1 MPGQAIWFL
10 LLGGALCSLGAL
22 VGVTFE
28 RRRLQFLM
36 RDQAAR
42 NAELARRLT
51 DTERALGEVQTH
63 NKELSNFLLVLPDV
77 VLRLNSRM
85 AQRSI
90 PPLLAGTLEQI
101 FEPSQILVYLTK
113 GKDELV
119 LAYEKGLP
127 EGRTSGRLLKFGEG
141 RIGLA
146 ARHQTAVDR
155 DDLHSDSLCR
165 RVSPEAQDPP
175 GFMAELIAPMVH
187 EGRTLGVV
195 CVGGVSHRHRDEK
208 RMIKLVA
215 DLGALGLNNNHLFR
229 QLEQTANV
237 DSLTNLHTKRSL
249 NMRLGDLTHKAEKA
263 HTPLSVIMF
272 DIDHFK
278 RFNDTYGHLAGDVI
292 LKRVAALFKSQ
303 LRSDDIPA
311 RYGGEEF
318 VVVLPGTTKEEG
330 VMIAEKIRKAVE
342 EHAFP
347 APGVAAG
354 LSGVVTISGGVASH
368 MIDGNDS
375 NEILRAADQ
384 ALYLAKEKGRNR
396 IVAFRTRYL
405 SDEDGEMEA
414 AV

>member
-1 MPGQAIWFL
+1 MPGPAIWFL
-10 LLGGALCSLGAL
+10 LLGGALCSLGAMA
-22 VGVTFE
+22 GVTFE

-51 DTERALGEVQTH
+51 DSERVLEEVQAD
-63 NKELSNFLLVLPDV
+63 NKELSNFLVVLPDV
-77 VLRLNSRM
+77 VRRLNSQM
-85 AQRSI
+85 AQRNI

-101 FEPSQILVYLTK
+101 FEPSQILIYLIK
-113 GKDELV
+113 GDSELV
-119 LAYEKGLP
+119 LAHQKGLP
-127 EGRTSGRLLKFGEG
+127 EGKNSGRVLRFGEG

-146 ARHQTAVDR
+146 ARHQTAMSR
-155 DDLHSDSLCR
+155 DDVHSESLSH
-165 RVSPEAQDPP
+165 RVSPETQDPS
-175 GFMAELIAPMVH
+175 GFIAELIAPMVH

-195 CVGGVSHRHRDEK
+195 CVGGVSHHHRDEK
-208 RMIKLVA
+208 KMIKLVA

-237 DSLTNLHTKRSL
+237 DSLTSLHTKRSL
-249 NMRLGDLTHKAEKA
+249 NLRLGDLTHKAEKS
-263 HTPLSVIMF
+263 HMPLSVIIF

-292 LKRVAALFKSQ
+292 LKRVAALFRAH

-347 APGVAAG
+347 VPGAAAG

-396 IVAFRTRYL
+396 IVAFKTRYL
-405 SDEDGEMEA
+405 SDEEGEMEA